1 MKKII
6 YSLPDGRVA
15 VVHPVINTH
24 PEPEKITENEA
35 LERAIA
41 RLPAGVVFQVVDET
55 SIPSDRTFRDGWKEG
70 AGKVEHD
77 MVKCREIHRGRMRIA
92 RAPKLAALDVE
103 QLRGRNVEAEKQALR
118 DVTADPRIDSAT
130 TPEEL
135 KAVWPEVLN

>member
-24 PEPEKITENEA
+24 PEPEQITEEQA

-41 RLPAGVVFQVVDET
+41 RLPAGVVFQVVEET

-77 MVKCREIHRGRMRIA
+77 MPKCREIHRERMRVA

-103 QLRGRNVEAEKQALR
+103 QLRNKNVEAEKQALR
-118 DVTADPRIDSAT
+118 DVTADPRIETAAT
-130 TPEEL
+130 PDEL
-135 KAVWPEVLN
+135 KAVWPDILN